1 MLMPRF
7 SSLLLLFIICLTAC
21 KPGHE
26 VREETDEIGF
36 RKKFQVD
43 PETGLKNG
51 YLREYDPQ
59 GNLTVEENYRE
70 GALNGQRR
78 VFAENGQVIAE
89 ENYVMGEYEGLHR
102 SFDEAGNL
110 SMEGYYSEGAMNG
123 KWLTYFPSGSIK
135 AELTFLNNDTDGP
148 VRQWYPDGTPELSGF
163 YAPGVDFTGSLIRYD
178 SLGQLE
184 RVLDCHPSRGCRTYW
199 TPDSTAQMPV
209 PEVDM
214 TRPVSGR

>member
-1 MLMPRF
+1 MPQFRYLF
-7 SSLLLLFIICLTAC
+7 FPFIICLTAC
-21 KPGHE
+21 NPALE

-36 RKKFQVD
+36 RKEYQVD

-59 GNLTVEENYRE
+59 GVLSVEENYRE
-70 GALNGQRR
+70 GELDGERK
-78 VFAENGQVIAE
+78 VFAENGQVLAE
-89 ENYVMGEYEGLHR
+89 EHYAMGAYEGLYR

-110 SMEGYYSEGAMNG
+110 SMTGYYSEGAANG
-123 KWLTYFPSGSIK
+123 KWLSYYPDGSIK

-184 RVLDCHPSRGCRTYW
+184 RVLDCDPNRGCRTYW
-199 TPDSTAQMPV
+199 TPDSTGQMPV

-214 TRPVSGR
+214 TRPAPEQ